1 GIGTVSAVTIL
12 ALMPELGHLQRRQA
26 AALAGTAPHPNESG
40 TERGRRRQRGGRPQ
54 VRTALFMP
62 ALRAAAGQGE
72 FAAFYARLIANGKP
86 PILAIAATMRKII
99 ITLNARLRDNQNH
112 QS

>member
-1 GIGTVSAVTIL
+1 
-12 ALMPELGHLQRRQA
+12 
-26 AALAGTAPHPNESG
+26 
-40 TERGRRRQRGGRPQ
+40 
-54 VRTALFMP
+54 
-62 ALRAAAGQGE
+62 
-72 FAAFYARLIANGKP
+72 